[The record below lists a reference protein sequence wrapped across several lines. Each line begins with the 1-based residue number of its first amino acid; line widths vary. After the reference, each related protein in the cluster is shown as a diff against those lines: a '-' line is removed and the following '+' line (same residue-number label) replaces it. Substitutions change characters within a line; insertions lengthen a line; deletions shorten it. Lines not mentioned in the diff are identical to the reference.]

1 MTMVRRLLALAVVF
15 AVASCATPDAPP
27 ISSPPTEVVP
37 PVPSTAPAPSI
48 STDIPVVAP
57 RQWGIER
64 TGCPRFYAGELPP
77 VVLVDRKFGDV
88 LEICFG
94 HFSVFYSGATRGPL
108 WSATLLTDEMAQGG
122 DRTCRSG
129 RFRDAEVP
137 PAMRA
142 TLADYEDDPEDRW
155 DRGHLTPANDMPD
168 NAAQEQTFTLANAV
182 PQASRLNRYAWAT
195 LEGRL
200 HELAKQTGVLYIVTG
215 AIFSDEEI
223 DFLSGRVGIPT
234 HIYKAV
240 YDPSAHRATVFI
252 AENVDTAAIRQIS
265 LTTLERDYGVSALPL
280 LSDAVRSDSASWRL
294 PAVRRFRCQRS

>member
-1 MTMVRRLLALAVVF
+1 MSIDRIFLALAF
-15 AVASCATPDAPP
+15 TCIVASCANTATAPVVTAP
-27 ISSPPTEVVP
+27 TVVVIPERGTVTAPSLPTEVP
-37 PVPSTAPAPSI
+37 TTLARPLTL
-48 STDIPVVAP
+48 
-57 RQWGIER
+57 ER
-64 TGCPRFYAGELPP
+64 TNCPRFYIGELPP
-77 VVLVDRKFGDV
+77 IVFAERDMGSL
-88 LEICFG
+88 LEVCFG
-94 HFSVFYSGATRGPL
+94 HFSVFYSGTTRGPL

-168 NAAQEQTFTLANAV
+168 SAAQEETFTLANAI
-182 PQASRLNRYAWAT
+182 PQASRLNRHAWAT

-200 HELAKQTGVLYIVTG
+200 HELAKRTGALYIVTG
-215 AIFSDEEI
+215 AIFFDEEI
-223 DFLSGRVGIPT
+223 DFLSDRIGIPT

-252 AENVDTAAIRQIS
+252 AENVDTAVIRQIS
-265 LTTLERDYGVSALPL
+265 LTTLERDYGVSAFPL
-280 LSDAVRSDSASWRL
+280 LSDEVRSDSTSWRL